1 MRLQGPVGQGRT
13 AVSTRVPQWVS
24 LVTTHS
30 CPSGRYDPDHVC
42 NASDTAGRYSYSKQ
56 PEVCKWNLQKLAEA
70 LDPALPLELAEA
82 ILAEEFDAEFG
93 RHYLQKMRRKLGL
106 VQTEQEGDGVLVAQ
120 LLETMHLTGEWGRAA
135 HGPWLSGS
143 VSRPLGLPL
152 QGVCDFLADPAR
164 RPSAAQQK
172 WPAGRP
178 WGKHPSHERAMSH
191 RPVHT

>member
-13 AVSTRVPQWVS
+13 AVSTRVPRWVP
-24 LVTTHS
+24 LGTTHS

-93 RHYLQKMRRKLGL
+93 RHYLQKMRRTLGL
-106 VQTEQEGDGVLVAQ
+106 VQTEQEGDGALVAQ

-135 HGPWLSGS
+135 HGPWLAGS
-143 VSRPLGLPL
+143 PSPVLWDCLCRVCVTSWLIRLGGPVLP
-152 QGVCDFLADPAR
+152 
-164 RPSAAQQK
+164 STS
-172 WPAGRP
+172 GRP
-178 WGKHPSHERAMSH
+178 GALGESILCTSVP
-191 RPVHT
+191 